1 MDIFKRVPSSNL
13 TDCENVF
20 FRQRPGS
27 NNQTVL
33 VPRSERELASNFGTK
48 KFDFGG
54 NGSRPMANEAYDK
67 RVTGVGPLLSP
78 QSVERDSPLN
88 EFDGAKTD
96 PEIHYLKHVA
106 DQNVAATPPRKRLD
120 DTSNSS
126 KKERSS
132 FGGRYVIACATFAL
146 MAGVAAGG
154 VLASKLISSSSMAM
168 PQQQLAINQ
177 LNVITQQLSSL
188 HQSMEELAARQQN
201 IAEAQK
207 ALASEQARLATAQE
221 QETLKP
227 DHVPSGRVSRPSR
240 SLKRQSLGR

>member
-1 MDIFKRVPSSNL
+1 M
-13 TDCENVF
+13 
-20 FRQRPGS
+20 
-27 NNQTVL
+27 
-33 VPRSERELASNFGTK
+33 PRSECELASNFGTK

-54 NGSRPMANEAYDK
+54 NGSRPTANEAYDK
-67 RVTGVGPLLSP
+67 RVIGVGPLLSP

-96 PEIHYLKHVA
+96 PEIHYLKHFA
-106 DQNVAATPPRKRLD
+106 DQNVAATPPRKRWD
-120 DTSNSS
+120 HTSNSS
-126 KKERSS
+126 KERSS

-154 VLASKLISSSSMAM
+154 VLASKLMSSSSMAM

-221 QETLKP
+221 QEILKL
-227 DHVPSGRVSRPSR
+227 DHVASGRVSRPSR